1 MAKSPRSTL
10 TRRRH
15 LRGALGGAAGAAL
28 AGPVLAACGAGAPG
42 GAGAPLAGKLQGK
55 LDLWLW
61 QRFWEPGTVGDAM
74 VREFGEQNPQLAVSN
89 EILPGGVPG
98 REKVTAG
105 VAAGVVPDVSY
116 MDRFLA
122 AEWGTGGIA
131 QALNEKIKG
140 SSTLNPGDWRDGL
153 RSDVTWRDRV
163 YAVPQGSE
171 PWVFF
176 WNSALFRES
185 GLDPARAPATWDD
198 LREYTRKIYRA
209 DAAGVA
215 ERYGFLPNY
224 GNGGTQ
230 AAWLIF
236 MWQQGQD
243 ELSPD
248 RTKAVFDNERGL
260 KALEFVVDLVR
271 TQGGAQR
278 FADFRTNAGPQGAML
293 LPAGKVAMHFDA
305 NSQASVWQRAMSQ
318 TNHAAGL
325 IPKPPGGKDTTY
337 QGGPSYVVP
346 TGAKHPDNA
355 IRFMEFF
362 LRKENEL
369 RLADAFEAVPVSKTV
384 AQSNE
389 YLSKAPERKVYVQ
402 LALGAKWVPVVPG
415 AAQILTVHSQF
426 TADALNGTK
435 SPRDALAAGQ
445 AEVQRILDQ
454 YVK

>member
-1 MAKSPRSTL
+1 MSMSARSTL
-10 TRRRH
+10 TRRTH
-15 LRGALGGAAGAAL
+15 LFGLAGAAL
-28 AGPVLAACGAGAPG
+28 GWPLLAACAGGAPG
-42 GAGAPLAGKLQGK
+42 SPGAAQRARLEGKLE
-55 LDLWLW
+55 LWLW
-61 QRFWEPGTVGDAM
+61 QRFWEPGTVGESMA
-74 VREFGEQNPQLAVSN
+74 REFGELNPQLTISS
-89 EILPGGVPG
+89 EILPGGGPG

-153 RSDVTWRDRV
+153 RSDVTWRDKV

-176 WNSALFRES
+176 WNSAVYREA
-185 GLDPARAPATWDD
+185 GLDPARAPATWDE
-198 LREYTRKIYRA
+198 LQEYTRKIYRA

-236 MWQQGQD
+236 MWQQGQE

-248 RTKAVFDNERGL
+248 RTKATFDNDRGL
-260 KALEFVVDLVR
+260 KSLELVVDLVR

-278 FADFRTNAGPQGAML
+278 FVEFRTNAGTQGAML
-293 LPAGKVAMHFDA
+293 LPAAKVAMHFDA
-305 NSQASVWQRAMSQ
+305 NSQASVWQRAMPQ
-318 TNHAAGL
+318 TNHATGL

-337 QGGPSYVVP
+337 QGGPSYVIP
-346 TGAKHPDNA
+346 TGAKNPDA
-355 IRFMEFF
+355 AVRFMEFF

-384 AQSNE
+384 SQSNE
-389 YLSKAPERKVYVQ
+389 YLSKSPERKVYVQ

-415 AAQILTVHSQF
+415 AAQILTVHGQF
-426 TADALNGTK
+426 TADALNGVK
-435 SPRDALAAGQ
+435 SPRDALAWGQ
-445 AEVQRILDQ
+445 VEVQRILDQ
-454 YVK
+454 YIR